1 MSESEQYDLVI
12 IGGGPG
18 GLSAGIYAMRAA
30 LKTVLVEM
38 GAPGGQ
44 VNNSDS
50 VENWPGD
57 EHIGG
62 AELAMKF
69 SLHAQSYGLEIRS
82 DEVAELEPGLEM
94 HTVKL
99 ANGDTL
105 QTHSIILATGGNP
118 RKLDIP
124 GEEDYYGKGVSYCA
138 VCDGFFFRDKT
149 VVVIGG
155 GDTAAEESLYL
166 AKLAKQVYLVH
177 RRDALR
183 AGALLQQRVK
193 AECKIEILWNTVATA
208 IKADDNGVRAV
219 DLKDTQTGEQRE
231 LATDGVFIF
240 IGFDPNNKLVPAG
253 TNMNADGYV
262 VTDGKCETNCP
273 GVYVIGDL
281 REKYARQ
288 IVLSAADGCTAALA
302 AAHYVETR
310 KATETC
316 ELPEELQD
324 TAS

>member
-1 MSESEQYDLVI
+1 
-12 IGGGPG
+12 
-18 GLSAGIYAMRAA
+18 
-30 LKTVLVEM
+30 VL
-38 GAPGGQ
+38 G
-44 VNNSDS
+44 
-50 VENWPGD
+50 
-57 EHIGG
+57 
-62 AELAMKF
+62 
-69 SLHAQSYGLEIRS
+69 
-82 DEVAELEPGLEM
+82 LEPGLDF
-94 HTVKL
+94 HTVQL
-99 ANGDTL
+99 SDGSAL
-105 QTHSIILATGGNP
+105 RSHAIILATGGNP
-118 RKLDIP
+118 RKLCIP
-124 GEEDYYGKGVSYCA
+124 GEDELYGKGVSYCA

-166 AKLAKQVYLVH
+166 AKLAKKVYIVH

-193 AECKIEILWNTVATA
+193 ADCNIEIIWNSVATA
-208 IKADDNGVRAV
+208 IKADDEGVRAV

-240 IGFDPNNKLVPAG
+240 IGFNPNNKLVPAG

-262 VTDGKCETNCP
+262 VTDIKCETNSP
-273 GVYVIGDL
+273 GIYVIGDL

-310 KATETC
+310 KITETC
-316 ELPEELQD
+316 ELPAELQD
-324 TAS
+324 VAS

>member
-1 MSESEQYDLVI
+1 MSDSELYDLII

-18 GLSAGIYAMRAA
+18 GLAAGIYAMRAA

-69 SLHAQSYGLEIRS
+69 SLHAQSYGLEVRS
-82 DEVAELEPGLEM
+82 EEVVDLEPGLDF
-94 HTVKL
+94 HTVRL
-99 ANGDTL
+99 AKGDSL
-105 QTHSIILATGGNP
+105 RSHAVILATGGNP
-118 RKLDIP
+118 RKLEVP
-124 GEEDYYGKGVSYCA
+124 GEDDLYGQGVSYCA

-149 VVVIGG
+149 VVVVGG

-166 AKLAKQVYLVH
+166 AKLAKQVYIVH

-193 AECKIEILWNTVATA
+193 AECKIEILWNSVVSE
-208 IKADDNGVRAV
+208 IKSGIEGVSAV
-219 DLKDTQTGEQRE
+219 KLKDTLTGDQRE
-231 LATDGVFIF
+231 LATNGVFIF
-240 IGFDPNNKLVPAG
+240 IGFNPNNKLVPAG
-253 TNMNADGYV
+253 TRMNADGNV
-262 VTDGKCETNCP
+262 VTDEKCETNTP
-273 GVYVIGDL
+273 GIYVIGDL

-288 IVLSAADGCTAALA
+288 IVLSAADGCTSALA

-310 KATETC
+310 KATEAC
-316 ELPEELQD
+316 ELPAELQD
-324 TAS
+324 AAS